1 MHGLQTILTA
11 LAAAALAATADFSG
25 ASALEYTR
33 RVVEFGPRP
42 PGSEA
47 SARLR
52 SYLRMELSRRGC
64 QLTEDAFTAS
74 TPLGPV
80 RMVKLIARFAGGSGR
95 AVVFTGHYD
104 TKRMPGIYFVGANDG
119 GSSTGLLVEMARVLA
134 GRQHADDVYLVWFD
148 GEEAIAQWSAQ
159 DGVYGSRHLAAKWAA
174 DGTLGRIKALIN
186 VDMTGDR
193 NLGILK
199 EGYSSRALQELVWNV
214 ARRLG
219 YGRHFLDYGSL
230 VEDDHVAFVRRGVNA
245 VNLIDFEYGPSNSY
259 WHTEQVTL
267 DKLSARS
274 FQVVGDVLLE
284 VLRELEP

>member
-80 RMVKLIARFAGGSGR
+80 RMVNLIARFAGRSGR

-104 TKRMPGIYFVGANDG
+104 TKLMPGIYFVGANDG

-259 WHTEQVTL
+259 WHTEQDTL

>member
-80 RMVKLIARFAGGSGR
+80 RMVNLIARFAGRSGR

>member
-80 RMVKLIARFAGGSGR
+80 RMVNLIARFAGRSGR

-104 TKRMPGIYFVGANDG
+104 TKLMPGIYFVGANDG